1 MADKFDDDPGV
12 WKVLSREYLS
22 RKLWY
27 TVRVDRVELPN
38 GTVIPE
44 YWVSEY
50 APWVNVVA
58 LTDRDEVVLIRQYRH
73 GIGAVH
79 YELPAGSTDPEDS
92 TMEEGARRE
101 LREETGYGGGRWSLL
116 ATLSANPALQNN
128 VTYTFLA
135 EGVTSLGAAAPEASE
150 EITVHLTPLAEI
162 EALIENGG
170 FMQALHAAPLL
181 KLLLRRAHENTAK
194 PSDGKAR

>member
-1 MADKFDDDPGV
+1 MADKLDDDPGV

-50 APWVNVVA
+50 PPWVNVVA

-79 YELPAGSTDPEDS
+79 FELPAGSTDPEDS
-92 TMEEGARRE
+92 TMEAGARRE

-128 VTYTFLA
+128 LTYTFLA

-162 EALIENGG
+162 ESLIEKGG

-181 KLLLRRAHENTAK
+181 KLLLRRARENNRE
-194 PSDGKAR
+194 AR